1 MIKNR
6 YKKRFEN
13 LSCCMK
19 NKNSKLKTTFNQVKS
34 ENREFRKTRTF
45 IS

>member
-13 LSCCMK
+13 LSYCMK
-19 NKNSKLKTTFNQVKS
+19 NKNEKLKTVFRQVKS
-34 ENREFRKTRTF
+34 E
-45 IS
+45 I